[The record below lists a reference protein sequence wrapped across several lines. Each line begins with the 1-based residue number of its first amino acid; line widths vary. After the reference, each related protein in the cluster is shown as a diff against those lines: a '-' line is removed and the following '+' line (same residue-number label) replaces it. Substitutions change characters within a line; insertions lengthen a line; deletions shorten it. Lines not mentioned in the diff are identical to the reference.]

1 MAAKTFD
8 RAYFWL
14 VVPFIAA
21 LISIGRVWP
30 VLPAVM
36 QDEYVYS
43 IQARF
48 TPFADQLY
56 PNYLFSWLY
65 SGTSACGAD
74 FYSCGKSLNVL
85 FFFVTLTFIFLIARR
100 LLSVTWGAIIATV
113 AAFSPI
119 HVYVSYFMPEAMYF
133 AFITATIYVA
143 LIAGAKHKIVWWV
156 GAGAM
161 LGLSSLVKPH
171 ALFTLP
177 AFVLFAVLI
186 SVRSAGGSWGK
197 GLVAGLGNLGAFALV
212 KFGGGFAF
220 AGASG
225 LSLFGSSYTSSFDQ
239 FVNQSA
245 PQGAAEIAANTVASI
260 AAPAGA
266 GAAGVATAG
275 SGGPGFIDVFIPHSF
290 AHLALLLTVAGI
302 PLLLSVSVI
311 KDAVVKKQEVSAAS
325 QFLLLTGLLSVSF
338 ALVVGAFEGVVTALG
353 DDHSERIITRY
364 YEFMFP
370 LLAISGA
377 VFAKFVEPKLRV
389 RLVQAGVIIA
399 AVIFG
404 WVFLS
409 GVKQSFADSIL
420 LSGYLSGPA
429 VIPIISVVGIVVAL
443 VWVFSTGSGSKLI
456 VYVATPLVLLI
467 AGLSSQGYL
476 LTQVGTQPAYFDV
489 AGQVAK
495 QKLADVAGEKIM
507 IVGPV
512 RYQNFTTKFWIDKP
526 FIADATIPD
535 GSKLTGEGFSNYDY
549 LITIGNIE
557 FNSAAEVVAQ
567 DQGFKILKLTH

>member
-1 MAAKTFD
+1 MKKFD

-14 VVPFIAA
+14 VVPFVAA

-43 IQARF
+43 MQARF
-48 TPFADQLY
+48 TPFAEQLY

-65 SGTSACGAD
+65 SGTSGCGAG
-74 FYSCGKSLNVL
+74 FYQCGKSLNVF
-85 FFFVTLTFIFLIARR
+85 FFFVTLAFIFLIAHR
-100 LLSVTWGAIIATV
+100 LLSVTWGAMIAAV

-143 LIAGAKHKIVWWV
+143 LIAGAKHKLVWWIA
-156 GAGAM
+156 AGAM
-161 LGLSSLVKPH
+161 LGLSALVKPH

-177 AFVLFAVLI
+177 AFALFAVLI
-186 SVRSAGGSWGK
+186 SLRSEGGSLGK
-197 GLVAGLGNLGAFALV
+197 GLVAGLGNLVAFAVV

-220 AGASG
+220 AGAAG
-225 LSLFGSSYTSSFDQ
+225 LSLFGSSYSASFDQ

-245 PQGAAEIAANTVASI
+245 G
-260 AAPAGA
+260 AGA
-266 GAAGVATAG
+266 GAGVSAPVAAGTGSPVVAAEA
-275 SGGPGFIDVFIPHSF
+275 SGPGFFDVFVPHSL

-302 PLLLSVSVI
+302 PLMLSVSVI
-311 KDAVVKKQEVSAAS
+311 KDALIKKQQVSAAS
-325 QFLLLTGLLSVSF
+325 QFLLLAGLLSVSF
-338 ALVVGAFEGVVTALG
+338 AFVVGAFEGVVTALG
-353 DDHSERIITRY
+353 DDHSSRIITRY

-370 LLAISGA
+370 LLAITGA
-377 VFAKFVEPKLRV
+377 VFAKFVEPKVRV
-389 RLVQAGVIIA
+389 RLIQAAVIIA
-399 AVIFG
+399 ATIFG
-404 WVFLS
+404 WVYLS
-409 GVKQSFADSIL
+409 GVNQSFADSIL
-420 LSGYLSGPA
+420 LSGYLSSPA
-429 VIPIISVVGIVVAL
+429 VIPIICVIGIAIAL
-443 VWVFSTGSGSKLI
+443 VWIFSANAGSKVI

-467 AGLSSQGYL
+467 AGFSSQSYL
-476 LTQVGTQPAYFDV
+476 LSQVGTQEAYFDV

-495 QKLADVAGEKIM
+495 EKLADVAGDKIM

-535 GSKLTGEGFSNYDY
+535 GSKLTGEGFADYDY

-557 FNSAAEVVAQ
+557 FSSAAEIVAQ
-567 DQGFKILKLTH
+567 DQGYSILKLIH